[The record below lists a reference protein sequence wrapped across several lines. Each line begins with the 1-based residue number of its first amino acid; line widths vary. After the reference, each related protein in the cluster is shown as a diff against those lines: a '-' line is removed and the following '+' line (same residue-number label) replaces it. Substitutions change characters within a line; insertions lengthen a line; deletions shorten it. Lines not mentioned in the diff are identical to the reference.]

1 MDSDNR
7 NGKELFDLNSTSART
22 LQILSL
28 LSQADQPM
36 TLTQISEMLSAPV
49 SSTCNIISTMLKLGF
64 VRLSDPKMKTYTIG
78 IKAYEAG
85 IAYIKNTNFVGVAK
99 PFLEKMS
106 RESETTTFLGVQ
118 NGARIVYL
126 DKVESSKSV
135 RTTAVLGSYK
145 GMYFTGLGKAILASM
160 PDKAVEDMYYGSVFQ
175 AYTENTICDIERLKD
190 DLQQT
195 RERGYA
201 IDDREGE
208 ISLYCIAAPVRN
220 HAGKVIAAVSIA
232 SFYDLLTE
240 ESRKKNADILVSN
253 AVEISR
259 LLGYSGTLLY

>member
-1 MDSDNR
+1 M
-7 NGKELFDLNSTSART
+7 NSTSART

-49 SSTCNIISTMLKLGF
+49 SSTCNLISTMLQLGF
-64 VRLSDPKMKTYTIG
+64 VRMSDPKLKTYTIG

-85 IAYIKNTNFVGVAK
+85 ISYIRNTNFVEAAK
-99 PFLEKMS
+99 PFLEKMA
-106 RESETTTFLGVQ
+106 RESETTTFLAVR

-126 DKVESSKSV
+126 DKVESTKSV
-135 RTTAVLGSYK
+135 RTTAALGSHK
-145 GMYFTGLGKAILASM
+145 GMYFTGLGKAILAGM
-160 PDKAVEDMYYGSVFQ
+160 PESEVEELYTGVKLKAH
-175 AYTENTICDIERLKD
+175 TENTICDLVKLKK

-208 ISLYCIAAPVRN
+208 SSLYCIAAPIRN
-220 HAGKVIAAVSIA
+220 HTGHLIAAVSIA
-232 SFYDLLTE
+232 SFFDFLTE
-240 ESRKKNADILVSN
+240 ERRQRNAHILVEN
-253 AVEISR
+253 AFEISK
-259 LLGYSGTLLY
+259 LLGYSGYSLY